1 MTTGRINQVANR
13 SAVTRVPFVGDHVGL
28 SCVATK
34 QHGLRTL
41 RFAYGQTTRQLV
53 VGCNRPPLPA
63 AVPYP
68 TTNFCTLSPI
78 PLRAVNFETVDMIQ
92 ALHDE
97 PTRSLNVSRARRY
110 RRRRGRSYVD
120 AAGRCTTAAISK
132 QQQSYVSTNRTSNCC
147 NCLLRSEIRHI
158 PNAHKLSLFPT
169 GFGPVK
175 FRNL

>member
-13 SAVTRVPFVGDHVGL
+13 SAVRRVPFGGDHVGL

-63 AVPYP
+63 AAPYP

-78 PLRAVNFETVDMIQ
+78 PLRAVNFETVGMIQ

-97 PTRSLNVSRARRY
+97 PTRSLNVSRSRRY
-110 RRRRGRSYVD
+110 RRRGRFQAVPTPRRPGD
-120 AAGRCTTAAISK
+120 LR
-132 QQQSYVSTNRTSNCC
+132 QQPSANNNSRTRRRIE
-147 NCLLRSEIRHI
+147 L
-158 PNAHKLSLFPT
+158 
-169 GFGPVK
+169 
-175 FRNL
+175 